1 VKRAGTILCH
11 RHFRAF
17 CENVNHAANVTL
29 SSQPAAHAIHVG
41 TRIVG
46 VRSYLLLAAELCL
59 QERGSTIDQ
68 FARRTGRRARPEI
81 LHGGDVAVEGVA
93 VPMTAADLSMF
104 QLSRV
109 YAQGWN
115 AARGLSAGARPNPKI
130 VADLNPYKPGPA
142 RLRSMVEAGPLQAVV
157 QRTTRKIVPMT
168 AGSRQLVYWHGL
180 LKKDHE
186 ETRCTVQAWEVIH
199 SEGIPP
205 DYRWHRIIDVA
216 KPLRDGVYDLET
228 HGEKFKVRRAKGF
241 WLTAYPVIGV

>member
-1 VKRAGTILCH
+1 
-11 RHFRAF
+11 
-17 CENVNHAANVTL
+17 
-29 SSQPAAHAIHVG
+29 
-41 TRIVG
+41 
-46 VRSYLLLAAELCL
+46 
-59 QERGSTIDQ
+59 
-68 FARRTGRRARPEI
+68 
-81 LHGGDVAVEGVA
+81 
-93 VPMTAADLSMF
+93 
-104 QLSRV
+104 
-109 YAQGWN
+109 
-115 AARGLSAGARPNPKI
+115 
-130 VADLNPYKPGPA
+130 
-142 RLRSMVEAGPLQAVV
+142 
-157 QRTTRKIVPMT
+157 MT

>member
-1 VKRAGTILCH
+1 
-11 RHFRAF
+11 
-17 CENVNHAANVTL
+17 AANVTL

-130 VADLNPYKPGPA
+130 VADLNPYKPGPSTVA
-142 RLRSMVEAGPLQAVV
+142 FHGGG
-157 QRTTRKIVPMT
+157 RTAPGSCPAHNKENRPDDGRQQT
-168 AGSRQLVYWHGL
+168 ASLLAWPSQEGS
-180 LKKDHE
+180 
-186 ETRCTVQAWEVIH
+186 
-199 SEGIPP
+199 
-205 DYRWHRIIDVA
+205 
-216 KPLRDGVYDLET
+216 
-228 HGEKFKVRRAKGF
+228 
-241 WLTAYPVIGV
+241 